1 MHLLDIQNLSFQFSQ
16 DGQSSAAV
24 EEVSFSI
31 MAGETVAI
39 VGESGSGK
47 SVTALSIVDL
57 LPKNAVVRGSITYQ
71 GQEMIGASEPILQ
84 RLRGNNISFIF
95 QEPMTS
101 LNPLHTIEK
110 QLGESLAIHQG
121 LRGLVLQDRILEL
134 LLKVGIPDPTMRLKS
149 YPHQL

>member
-1 MHLLDIQNLSFQFSQ
+1 MNLLDIQNLSIQFSQ

-57 LPKNAVVRGSITYQ
+57 LPKMQSC
-71 GQEMIGASEPILQ
+71 GAQLPI
-84 RLRGNNISFIF
+84 
-95 QEPMTS
+95 
-101 LNPLHTIEK
+101 
-110 QLGESLAIHQG
+110 
-121 LRGLVLQDRILEL
+121 
-134 LLKVGIPDPTMRLKS
+134 KVKR
-149 YPHQL
+149 

>member
-1 MHLLDIQNLSFQFSQ
+1 MNLLDIQNLSIQFSQ

-110 QLGESLAIHQG
+110 QLGESLALAPG
-121 LRGLVLQDRILEL
+121 SWLAAKARA
-134 LLKVGIPDPTMRLKS
+134 
-149 YPHQL
+149 